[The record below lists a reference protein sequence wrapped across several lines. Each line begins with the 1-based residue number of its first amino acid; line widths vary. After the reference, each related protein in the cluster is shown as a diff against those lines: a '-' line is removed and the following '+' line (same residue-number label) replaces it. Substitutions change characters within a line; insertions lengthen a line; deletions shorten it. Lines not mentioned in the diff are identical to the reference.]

1 MEHPGT
7 KRLETE
13 RLLLREM
20 TDADLPALCRMLQDE
35 EVMYAYAHAFSDEEA
50 HDWLSRQQAR
60 YRQYGF
66 GLWAVILKSSGEM
79 IGQCGV
85 TVQDCNGR
93 EVLEVGYLFCKD
105 FWGQGYATEAAR
117 AFAARLPLTLEMTE
131 LNGNEKY
138 ARLDELLPT
147 ASAVPDRIRTGD
159 LMLWGDDTV
168 VLFYD
173 TFTTPYSYT
182 RLGAV
187 EEADTLA
194 RVLGRGGVRVTFAP
208 AEK

>member
-1 MEHPGT
+1 MEIIM
-7 KRLETE
+7 ETE

-35 EVMYAYAHAFSDEEA
+35 EVMCAYAHAFSDEEA

-66 GLWAVILKSSGEM
+66 GLWAVILKKSGEM

-105 FWGQGYATEAAR
+105 FWGQGYATEAAQACR
-117 AFAARLPLTLEMTE
+117 DYAFTHLHADEVFSIIRDNNFPSQRVAER
-131 LNGNEKY
+131 NGM
-138 ARLDELLPT
+138 RPHGSFT
-147 ASAVPDRIRTGD
+147 ASTCRILSIPYGVKSGKRNRENNNRRVRPEKERTRR
-159 LMLWGDDTV
+159 
-168 VLFYD
+168 LF
-173 TFTTPYSYT
+173 F
-182 RLGAV
+182 
-187 EEADTLA
+187 
-194 RVLGRGGVRVTFAP
+194 
-208 AEK
+208 